1 MISGESLLESL
12 KDLTRHHHRKCALYR
27 WYVDSLFDD
36 FNSAEELDKLPWLP
50 VRAFKE
56 HVLKSIPDNEIFKT
70 MLSSGTGGIQ
80 SKIYL
85 DQANAKAQQSK
96 LIEIFSNAFGKGRY
110 PMLVIDS
117 EATIKNRKLFSART
131 AAING
136 FGIFSRGR
144 EFALDENMN
153 VNVDKIKKFLDKY
166 SGQTIFV
173 FGFTFVVWEN
183 FIRQVEKSDV
193 KLDLSNA
200 FILHGGGWKKLESQK
215 VSHRDFKD
223 RILASTQCS
232 RVHNYYGMIEQT
244 GSIYMECEYENLHA
258 SKGSDFLIRSTN
270 DLTPVT
276 EGEIG
281 VVQLFSNIQTSYPG
295 HSLLSEDIG
304 LFKNASSCSCGSD
317 GRILKIL
324 GRAERAE
331 VRGCS
336 DAIN

>member
-1 MISGESLLESL
+1 MENL
-12 KDLTRHHHRKCALYR
+12 KGLTQHHYTNCDLYR
-27 WYVDSLFDD
+27 WYVDSLFHD
-36 FNSAEELDKLPWLP
+36 FRDANDFESIPWLP

-56 HVLKSIPDNEIFKT
+56 HVLKTIPDKDIFKT
-70 MLSSGTGGIQ
+70 MLSSGTSGLQ

-85 DQANAKAQQSK
+85 DQENARAQQAK
-96 LIEIFSNAFGKGRY
+96 LIETFSKVFGSGRY

-117 EATIKNRKLFSART
+117 ETTVKDRKRFSART

-144 EFALDENMN
+144 EFALEADMSLNLKKVE
-153 VNVDKIKKFLDKY
+153 KFLEKY

-173 FGFTFVVWEN
+173 FGFTFVVWER
-183 FIRQVEKSDV
+183 FIRQLEGKGS

-200 FILHGGGWKKLESQK
+200 FLLHGGGWKKLESQS
-215 VSHRDFKD
+215 VSDSEFKE
-223 RILASTQCS
+223 RVLKNTMCG

-244 GSIYMECEYENLHA
+244 GSIYMECKFGNMHA
-258 SKGSDFLIRSTN
+258 PVGADCLIRSPK
-270 DLTPVT
+270 DLNPVG

-281 VVQLFSNIQTSYPG
+281 LVQLFSNIQTSYPG
-295 HSLLSEDIG
+295 HSLLSEDLG
-304 LFKNASSCSCGSD
+304 KYFNPDFCACGSSS
-317 GRILKIL
+317 RVLKVI

-336 DAIN
+336 DAID

>member
-1 MISGESLLESL
+1 MMLGESLLESL
-12 KDLTRHHHRKCALYR
+12 KDLTRHHHSKCDLYR

-36 FNSAEELDKLPWLP
+36 FNLALELDKLPWLP

-56 HVLKSIPDNEIFKT
+56 HVLKSIPDDKVFKT
-70 MLSSGTGGIQ
+70 MLSSGTGGLQ
-80 SKIYL
+80 SRIYL
-85 DQANAKAQQSK
+85 DQENAKAQQSK
-96 LIEIFSNAFGKGRY
+96 LIEIFTSAFGKGRY
-110 PMLVIDS
+110 PMLVIDT

-153 VNVDKIKKFLDKY
+153 LNIEKIKLFLAKH
-166 SGQTIFV
+166 SGQTIFI

-183 FIRQVEKSDV
+183 FVRQLERLGLT
-193 KLDLSNA
+193 LDLSNA
-200 FILHGGGWKKLESQK
+200 FILHGGGWKRLESQK
-215 VSHRDFKD
+215 VSNSDFKD
-223 RILASTQCS
+223 RILATTQCS

-244 GSIYMECEYENLHA
+244 GSIYMECEHGNLHA
-258 SKGSDFLIRSTN
+258 PKGSNFLIRSTHN
-270 DLTPVT
+270 LTPVAD
-276 EGEIG
+276 GESG
-281 VVQLFSNIQTSYPG
+281 LVQLFSDIQTSYPG

-304 LFKNASSCSCGSD
+304 VSQNASSCACGSH

-336 DAIN
+336 DAVN